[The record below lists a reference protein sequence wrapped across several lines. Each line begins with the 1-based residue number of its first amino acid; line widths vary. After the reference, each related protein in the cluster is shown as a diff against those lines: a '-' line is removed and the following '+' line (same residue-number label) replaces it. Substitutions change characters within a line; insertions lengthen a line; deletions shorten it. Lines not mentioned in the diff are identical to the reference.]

1 MILYT
6 DTSALIKRYIGESG
20 SSDVVAWIREADLIG
35 VSIITRAEAG
45 ATFSRLH
52 RSGIIDTTTAELLLK
67 EFRLHW
73 PSYMRLRINENLV
86 ATAESL
92 AWQYG
97 LRGYDAVHLASAVIW
112 QESLG
117 ETVILATYDRQL
129 WGAAALV
136 GLEVL
141 PHQL

>member
-1 MILYT
+1 
-6 DTSALIKRYIGESG
+6 
-20 SSDVVAWIREADLIG
+20 
-35 VSIITRAEAG
+35 
-45 ATFSRLH
+45 
-52 RSGIIDTTTAELLLK
+52 
-67 EFRLHW
+67 
-73 PSYMRLRINENLV
+73 MRLRINENLV